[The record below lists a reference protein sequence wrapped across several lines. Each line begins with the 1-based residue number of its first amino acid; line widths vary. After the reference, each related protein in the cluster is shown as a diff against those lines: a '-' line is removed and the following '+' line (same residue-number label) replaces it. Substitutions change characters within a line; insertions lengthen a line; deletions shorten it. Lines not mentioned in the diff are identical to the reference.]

1 MVFHVFKYNYN
12 IIYVEGEKKMVAEQL
27 LQQEDYKWDYG
38 YPYKIPAPRIYIGE
52 FVNKESIY
60 HQFKGM
66 FIDGFKYESYLSF
79 IKSKGLVNLM
89 TFYWDSVIEKQILE
103 KNFYLKHKT

>member
-1 MVFHVFKYNYN
+1 MVFHVFKSKFN

-27 LQQEDYKWDYG
+27 LQQEDSKSVNG
-38 YPYKIPAPRIYIGE
+38 YPYKTPKTRIYIGE

-60 HQFKGM
+60 QQFPGT
-66 FIDGFKYESYLSF
+66 FIDGFKYESYLTF

-89 TFYWDSVIEKQILE
+89 TNFWNSVIEKEILE
-103 KNFYLKHKT
+103 KQNLSLF